1 MDKILKDLPKF
12 EHFKQVQVL
21 GFRVSSYVCISIYLV
36 FRMSMLLWIEV
47 QDLSLLVSSPSFME
61 HIVVGCFRDIQA

>member
-1 MDKILKDLPKF
+1 
-12 EHFKQVQVL
+12 
-21 GFRVSSYVCISIYLV
+21 
-36 FRMSMLLWIEV
+36 MLLSTEV